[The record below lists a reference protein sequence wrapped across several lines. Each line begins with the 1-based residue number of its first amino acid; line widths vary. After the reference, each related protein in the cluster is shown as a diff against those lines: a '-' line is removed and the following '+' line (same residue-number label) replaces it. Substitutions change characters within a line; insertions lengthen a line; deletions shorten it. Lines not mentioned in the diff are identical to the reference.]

1 MTADIVILSVLA
13 AALFFGIR
21 GMRRSL
27 RSGCC
32 GSGEAVPK
40 KLKVQDRN
48 HVHYCYEARLSIDG
62 MMCSNCCIRV
72 ENSLNSLGEVWASA
86 DLETQTVKALMK
98 EKIETSTLE
107 NAVRGAGYQ
116 VTGVT
121 WKSLKSH

>member
-21 GMRRSL
+21 GMRRPL

-32 GSGEAVPK
+32 GSGEAAPK

-48 HVHYCYEARLSIDG
+48 HAHYCYEARLSIDG

-72 ENSLNSLGEVWASA
+72 ENSLNSLEGVWARA
-86 DLETQTVKALMK
+86 DLETKTAKVLMK
-98 EKIETSTLE
+98 EKTETRTLE
-107 NAVRGAGYQ
+107 DAVRDAGYQ
-116 VTGVT
+116 VTGLT
-121 WKSLKSH
+121 WKPIKP